1 MHQPTILV
9 PHIGAKYKSD
19 PKQLEDGGPRFGR
32 HCKHMIGGAS
42 ESRLG
47 WQRGCTED
55 FLLSTQ
61 VLLKV
66 FSRSALTVAWTL
78 KVFSQWALTVAWAL
92 KVSRSY
98 SILQQTFV

>member
-1 MHQPTILV
+1 MHQPAILV

-19 PKQLEDGGPRFGR
+19 PKQLEDGGPQFGR
-32 HCKHMIGGAS
+32 HCEHMIGGAS

-47 WQRGCTED
+47 WQRGWTED

-61 VLLKV
+61 QVL
-66 FSRSALTVAWTL
+66 L

-98 SILQQTFV
+98 SILQQTFF